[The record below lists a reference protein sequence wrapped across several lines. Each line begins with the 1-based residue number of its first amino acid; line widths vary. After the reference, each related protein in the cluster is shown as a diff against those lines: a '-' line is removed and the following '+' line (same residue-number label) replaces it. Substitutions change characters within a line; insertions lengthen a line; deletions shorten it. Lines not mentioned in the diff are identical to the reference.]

1 MPMIKTR
8 TIADAR
14 DEDRAI
20 LERLNGAIDEAKAM
34 ANRLWKQHEDRYGQE
49 GSYLDDEGKFT
60 TAGERRLHRFFDE
73 GTRNTEIAR
82 FFEVTDSAISYR
94 RKRYEEKRAKAA

>member
-1 MPMIKTR
+1 MLKTK

-14 DEDRAI
+14 DEERAM
-20 LERLNGAIDEAKAM
+20 LEQLNDSIDEARKVADK
-34 ANRLWKQHEDRYGQE
+34 LWKLHEERHGAE

-60 TAGERRLHRFFDE
+60 TSGERRLHRFFEE
-73 GTRNTEIAR
+73 GAKNSEIAR

-94 RKRYEEKRAKAA
+94 RKQYNQKAA